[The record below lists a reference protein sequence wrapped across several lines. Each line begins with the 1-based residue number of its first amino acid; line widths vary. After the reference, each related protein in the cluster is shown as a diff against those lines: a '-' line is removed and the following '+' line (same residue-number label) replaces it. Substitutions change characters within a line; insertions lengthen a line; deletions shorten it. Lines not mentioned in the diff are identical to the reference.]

1 MKPIAVFYATREGHT
16 RRVAEAIVRGLAV
29 RGISA
34 EAIDLSRNGQA
45 SSLGGYAGAI
55 VAAPVHAGTYA
66 REVVA
71 FVQRNRAAL
80 GAMRSA
86 FVSLTLSQAGVQ
98 RTEAAAPEH
107 EKFVADVRKLNERF
121 FQRTGWRPARVENVA
136 GALLYTRYNF
146 FLRFVMKRI
155 AKASGGSTDT
165 RCDHVYTDWEALDR
179 FCAAFAEALLAKAD
193 PA

>member
-16 RRVAEAIVRGLAV
+16 RRIVEAIVRGLAV
-29 RGISA
+29 RRVPA

-45 SSLGGYAGAI
+45 SSLGRYAGAI
-55 VAAPVHAGTYA
+55 VASPVHAGKYA
-66 REVVA
+66 REVTT
-71 FVQRNRAAL
+71 FVQRNRSAL
-80 GAMRSA
+80 DAMRSA
-86 FVSLTLSQAGVQ
+86 FVSVTLSQAGVQ
-98 RTEAAAPEH
+98 RTDATAQEH

-121 FQRTGWRPARVENVA
+121 FRRTGWRPVRVENVA

-165 RCDHVYTDWEALDR
+165 RRDHVYTDWEALDR
-179 FCAAFAEALLAKAD
+179 FCAAFADALPAQAD